1 MQAAGRLFLCP
12 RCRAQVLIC
21 GRCDRGQRY
30 CTAECSR
37 TMRRASVR
45 DAGRRYQRTRRG
57 RHLHAARARRYRA
70 RNKIVTHQGSPVAE
84 VDDVVPPASIAVAG
98 GQPARLEGPAATA
111 TSRSPRC
118 CRCCS
123 RLPLFVRI
131 DFVRR
136 RRPSLDPPD

>member
-1 MQAAGRLFLCP
+1 MQAAGRLFLCA

-57 RHLHAARARRYRA
+57 RHLHAARARRYPAA
-70 RNKIVTHQGSPVAE
+70 RNKIVTHQGSPAPAM
-84 VDDVVPPASIAVAG
+84 DDVVPPASIAVAG
-98 GQPARLEGPAATA
+98 GQPALLEGPAATA
-111 TSRSPRC
+111 TSRS
-118 CRCCS
+118 
-123 RLPLFVRI
+123 
-131 DFVRR
+131 
-136 RRPSLDPPD
+136 